1 MAPLLYMPTI
11 IYNKIAS
18 QSHRC
23 MEKQK
28 MKKYFYLFFV
38 ALFATMS
45 FALTSCSDD
54 DDEPN
59 DPNNGKMELT
69 IDGKKHVF
77 TNTMADVN
85 GNDYSCLVY
94 NNDNE
99 LNFSIYGWD
108 EVVKGSALTDEN
120 FTLTWSTD
128 EAIIGMPTSNT
139 SVKVTE
145 KNSKNVTIS
154 FSNATFED
162 MRGFESFIV
171 NGTITLPIN

>member
-1 MAPLLYMPTI
+1 
-11 IYNKIAS
+11 
-18 QSHRC
+18 
-23 MEKQK
+23 

>member
-1 MAPLLYMPTI
+1 M
-11 IYNKIAS
+11 
-18 QSHRC
+18 
-23 MEKQK
+23 
-28 MKKYFYLFFV
+28 

-54 DDEPN
+54 EDEPN
-59 DPNNGKMELT
+59 APNNGKMELT

-85 GNDYSCLVY
+85 GDDYSCLVY

-108 EVVKGSALTDEN
+108 EIVKGAALTDEN

-139 SVKVTE
+139 SVKVTN
-145 KNSKNVTIS
+145 KDSKSVTIS
-154 FSNATFED
+154 FTNAKFED

-171 NGTITLPIN
+171 NGTITLPIE

>member
-1 MAPLLYMPTI
+1 
-11 IYNKIAS
+11 
-18 QSHRC
+18 
-23 MEKQK
+23 

-59 DPNNGKMELT
+59 DLTTGKMELT

-77 TNTMADVN
+77 THSMANVN
-85 GNDYSCLVY
+85 GCDYSCLVY

-99 LNFSIYGWD
+99 LNFSIYDWD
-108 EVVKGSALTDEN
+108 EVGKGTALTDEN
-120 FTLTWSTD
+120 FTLTWSVD

-139 SVKVTE
+139 SVKVAD
-145 KNSKNVTIS
+145 KNSKNITIS
-154 FSNATFED
+154 FNDAKFED
-162 MRGFESFIV
+162 MRGFESFTV
-171 NGTITLPIN
+171 NGTIILPIN

>member
-1 MAPLLYMPTI
+1 
-11 IYNKIAS
+11 
-18 QSHRC
+18 
-23 MEKQK
+23 
-28 MKKYFYLFFV
+28 MKKYFYCVFV

-45 FALTSCSDD
+45 FALISCSDD

-59 DPNNGKMELT
+59 DPTTGKMELT
-69 IDGKKHVF
+69 IDGQKYVF
-77 TNTMADVN
+77 THTLAGVN
-85 GNDYSCLVY
+85 GDDYSCLVY
-94 NNDNE
+94 NDDNE

-145 KNSKNVTIS
+145 KNSKSVTIS
-154 FSNATFED
+154 FNNATFED